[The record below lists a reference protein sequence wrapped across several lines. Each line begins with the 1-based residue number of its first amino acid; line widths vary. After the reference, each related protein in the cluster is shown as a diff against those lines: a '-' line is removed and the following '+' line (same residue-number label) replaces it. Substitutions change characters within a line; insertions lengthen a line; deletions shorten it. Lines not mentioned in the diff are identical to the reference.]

1 MGEREMILLD
11 TDVMIELLDKQ
22 SGGGEEY
29 LSRIMDSGDTY
40 CTSSLNFHE
49 IIYGISKY
57 AEKLGP
63 IRSMPVIA
71 YTKEDGI
78 LSSKLEL
85 LAERIG
91 KAVPRIDTEN
101 NCNDRTD
108 QDKTR

>member
-1 MGEREMILLD
+1 MGEREKILPD
-11 TDVMIELLDKQ
+11 TDVMIELLDKK

-29 LSRIMDSGDTY
+29 LSRIMESGDIY

-49 IIYGISKY
+49 IIYGISKH
-57 AEKLGP
+57 AGKLGP
-63 IRSMPVIA
+63 IRRMPMAA

-85 LAERIG
+85 LAERKG
-91 KAVPRIDTEN
+91 KAVPRIDAEN
-101 NCNDRTD
+101 NCNHQTN